1 MAELIQATLQANKAY
16 PAGLTRI
23 FGEKPVN
30 TNGVI
35 FHSHGTVLICGA
47 SAVPAA
53 DAARRLLARASDLRV
68 VVFAPGIDAIADLPR
83 AVTRVG
89 GRIVSIKGHLGAF
102 TATVPAGNGREEDAG
117 LFSPNSNHVFDLV
130 LDLFATPLLQASV
143 PPVGYFAVGDS
154 TTAVVRALETLPSLV
169 GIFHKPKFFDYEASL
184 CSHRVNGVAGC
195 NRCLTVC
202 AAQAIRASATG
213 VEVDPYLCQGCAS
226 CALVCPS
233 GAMRFPL
240 PAASELAAG
249 IARPGAPGEVR
260 KDILLVHDA
269 AVQADLDSVASTRL
283 QRLEVN
289 PLLAFNERLWLQALA
304 QGYAGV
310 RLLLSPTLPVL
321 TRAAIQAKVVEMR
334 EILGVIGRDPAAL
347 AAVEA
352 QDLAASIRGIAAVH
366 TTSPVLPVGN
376 GAGKRASLLGVI
388 DGLTRKNLRKDAVP
402 LPVGAPFGKVT
413 VDARSCTL
421 CLACV
426 NICPTLAL
434 SGRMAPTP
442 QIGFQESLC
451 VQCGLCR
458 TVCPEKS
465 ISLQP
470 RFVTEPSRRNEIRI
484 INRDELVPCSR
495 CNTPFIGR
503 HFLASSIK
511 MMQARPGALPSAADF
526 MRLCPSCRQRGIT
539 AT

>member
-1 MAELIQATLQANKAY
+1 MRPPTRVTALGKSAMASMPGANTT
-16 PAGLTRI
+16 TR
-23 FGEKPVN
+23 K
-30 TNGVI
+30 
-35 FHSHGTVLICGA
+35 S
-47 SAVPAA
+47 
-53 DAARRLLARASDLRV
+53 DARAS
-68 VVFAPGIDAIADLPR
+68 
-83 AVTRVG
+83 
-89 GRIVSIKGHLGAF
+89 S
-102 TATVPAGNGREEDAG
+102 
-117 LFSPNSNHVFDLV
+117 
-130 LDLFATPLLQASV
+130 LLAAS
-143 PPVGYFAVGDS
+143 AA
-154 TTAVVRALETLPSLV
+154 TTALV
-169 GIFHKPKFFDYEASL
+169 
-184 CSHRVNGVAGC
+184 
-195 NRCLTVC
+195 
-202 AAQAIRASATG
+202 
-213 VEVDPYLCQGCAS
+213 
-226 CALVCPS
+226 
-233 GAMRFPL
+233 
-240 PAASELAAG
+240 
-249 IARPGAPGEVR
+249 
-260 KDILLVHDA
+260 
-269 AVQADLDSVASTRL
+269 
-283 QRLEVN
+283 
-289 PLLAFNERLWLQALA
+289 A

-352 QDLAASIRGIAAVH
+352 QDLAASIRGLAAVH
-366 TTSPVLPVGN
+366 TTSPALPVGN
-376 GAGKRASLLGVI
+376 GVGKRASLLGVI
-388 DGLTRKNLRKDAVP
+388 DGLTRKNLRKDAAP

-413 VDARSCTL
+413 VDARSCTM

-484 INRDELVPCSR
+484 VNRDELVPCSR

-511 MMQARPGALPSAADF
+511 MMLARPGALPSAADF
-526 MRLCPSCRQRGIT
+526 LRLCPSCRQRGIT